1 MPKGPV
7 RKRGAGGRGQLSG
20 RTPAGGEVVE
30 GAAPVGLTPGG
41 GEVRRGRGGGS
52 TPGGGEVHRVTTR
65 PARTKK
71 KKAPRADAD
80 ADADEE
86 PEPARVRS
94 KANGVERAERREDDR
109 GPAPAKAAARPIPA
123 EVDLPEGPP
132 PPASSPAAAVFATA
146 MTSIQLARAV
156 ASQAFSGAG
165 LGPVMKAAS
174 ALKSAVKTALGIA
187 GGADVDVY
195 GKDAELVETFQPISD
210 FLYDRYWRVSVVG
223 ADHIPEG
230 GAILVGNHS
239 GAIPADGPV
248 LRQALQRE
256 RPDLPE
262 ARWLVEDQIFDT
274 PYLGTLFNRMG
285 AVRACP
291 ENAFRLL
298 EERRPVIVFPEG
310 IQGIGKPFSQR
321 YQLKRL
327 GRGGFAKLSVRSGM
341 PIIPVAIV
349 GAEESWPLLAKLP
362 TNFLGLP
369 YWPVTPPPLPAKW
382 TIRFGEPLRPGA
394 TGDASADDP
403 SVVQPLVD
411 DTRGAIEGMLRALLD
426 ERRSIF
432 AG

>member
-7 RKRGAGGRGQLSG
+7 RKRGAGGQLSG

-30 GAAPVGLTPGG
+30 GATPVGHTPGG

-71 KKAPRADAD
+71 KKPPRAT
-80 ADADEE
+80 ADEE
-86 PEPARVRS
+86 PEPARAR
-94 KANGVERAERREDDR
+94 NGAAHATPVEVELE
-109 GPAPAKAAARPIPA
+109 P
-123 EVDLPEGPP
+123 PEGPP
-132 PPASSPAAAVFATA
+132 PPGSSPAASVIATA
-146 MTSIQLARAV
+146 MTSIQLARAM
-156 ASQAFSGAG
+156 ASQALSGAG
-165 LGPVMKAAS
+165 LGPMMKAAS
-174 ALKSAVKTALGIA
+174 ALKAAVKTTLGIA
-187 GGADVDVY
+187 AGSEVDAY
-195 GKDAELVETFQPISD
+195 GKDSELVETFQPISD

-262 ARWLVEDQIFDT
+262 ARWLVEDQIFNA

-327 GRGGFAKLSVRSGM
+327 GRGGFAKLAVRAGM
-341 PIIPVAIV
+341 PIVPVAIV
-349 GAEESWPLLAKLP
+349 GAEESLPLLAKLP

-382 TIRFGEPLRPGA
+382 TIRFGEPIRPAA
-394 TGDASADDP
+394 TGDTSADDP
-403 SVVQPLVD
+403 AVVQPLVD
-411 DTRGAIEGMLRALLD
+411 GTRGAIEGMLRALLD